1 MSTRNITTASKYL
14 RKELDKL
21 RKEQE
26 LWMLKESIAH
36 ENAIKTSNRIQEI
49 EEQVDLIEGKTAY
62 ASL

>member
-36 ENAIKTSNRIQEI
+36 ENAIKTSNRIHEI
-49 EEQVDLIEGKTAY
+49 EEQVELIEGKTAY